1 MKIIT
6 YATHRFGTF
15 DTLIE
20 SVPDIIVLGWGTKW
34 TGFMDKFKGVLEY
47 LKSVHDNE
55 VVMFVDGFDT
65 IIKKDLTDAEHVF
78 KIMNCKV
85 LVSGHENDFMN
96 RYIAPKIFTSCRN
109 TIVNSGLY
117 MGYAKY
123 LKYMLIKALQSGE
136 DDDQRALN
144 IICNKVNFI
153 KIDTD
158 NIIFENCMND
168 RECIKHS
175 DAFVVQ
181 TPGQYSIARYSRVVK
196 EYGKYFIPETILL
209 CLIVFLIYINKN
221 V

>member
-20 SVPDIIVLGWGTKW
+20 TVPDIIVLGWGTKW

-47 LKSVHDNE
+47 LDSVPDDE
-55 VVMFVDGFDT
+55 VVMFVDGFDS
-65 IIKKDLTDAEHVF
+65 IIKKDLSDVEYVF
-78 KIMNCKV
+78 KSMNCGV

-96 RYIAPKIFTSCRN
+96 TYIAPKIFTSCRN

-123 LKYMLIKALQSGE
+123 LKYMLIEALKSGE

-144 IICNKVNFI
+144 MICSKVNFI

-158 NIIFENCMND
+158 HIIFENCMND
-168 RECIKHS
+168 LECIKNS

-181 TPGQYSIARYSRVVK
+181 TPGQYSVARYSRAVK
-196 EYGKYFIPETILL
+196 EYGKYFIPEIILIIILL
-209 CLIVFLIYINKN
+209 YFIRKTCAK
-221 V
+221 